1 MKFVP
6 SRCIML
12 WKLRK
17 RESEAISNSVD
28 SKLSLSAQY
37 FKVSTINILERKLSK
52 IFLRWRICLY
62 SRIATNEI
70 LDLSCPWF
78 STRNLFCFSRGKG
91 ELNNSLANKYPLLL
105 QAKAEASLLGLA
117 KSVYIN
123 LKSQFSYHTQI
134 IVNHPDL
141 SWSKLSQFTDTDSY
155 MYTCV
160 TLSSTNVFIFIF
172 VSHYFSYFQD
182 N

>member
-1 MKFVP
+1 M
-6 SRCIML
+6 
-12 WKLRK
+12 
-17 RESEAISNSVD
+17 A
-28 SKLSLSAQY
+28 
-37 FKVSTINILERKLSK
+37 
-52 IFLRWRICLY
+52 
-62 SRIATNEI
+62 
-70 LDLSCPWF
+70 
-78 STRNLFCFSRGKG
+78 
-91 ELNNSLANKYPLLL
+91 
-105 QAKAEASLLGLA
+105 ASLLGLA

-155 MYTCV
+155 MYTWV
-160 TLSSTNVFIFIF
+160 TLSSTNVFIFF